1 MKKCTIL
8 LLVLL
13 LFTACRHVG
22 DAVEGFPF
30 RHEADGGW
38 GIVAPDGTIL
48 IPVGTFNRFDSAE
61 MLDPASV
68 RCLSNASSDSSGS
81 TVCES
86 LQGDATGHANRS
98 QTFRSIPSAVVNGR
112 FTLTDSTGYQ
122 QLFDVAHPDKPLL
135 HRWFAR
141 VGYFFEEVTLAQEQP
156 NGPLMLIDRDGRT
169 VKLLHQLGTYELL
182 YAHNFREGRALVA
195 TSQGKFGYIN
205 TRGDWAV
212 QPLYDRAFD
221 FADGVALVG
230 QANGEGE
237 MAYRCIDS
245 HGNTVCAVMTSH
257 CMLAST
263 YYNGWLA
270 YRSLGNGQCGYIDR
284 TGLPQRSLPVEVTS
298 VSPLYGDLAVAA
310 TAEGKGIIKSSGEWL
325 IPPLHADLQWLCGER
340 VAIRS
345 RQGWRL
351 HDLHGHPLSELTFDT
366 IGHFYSSGRAVVRH
380 QGRSACI
387 PLSGD
392 TTQLVWMHQIVED
405 PEANGTL
412 PQIFCRLPEGGD
424 SGVQNSNSR
433 GSEQAKDDETLSA
446 IQQNSQQDEGG
457 ATGSFDPQKRQQEV
471 GQLQLHTSI
480 SRDEWKRIGQQSPFF
495 EEARRVA
502 SGKLE
507 EQDAS
512 NRQMI
517 LNYVEHLRTAYT
529 TKDID
534 FLEQLYSEQALIIVG
549 TVVRSGEMVRNYLSP
564 AQVIY
569 NVKSKNQYLS
579 RLRQVFKSNRQ
590 ISVQFRN
597 FRILRHPT
605 QPGIYG
611 VSLRQGYRSDH
622 YADDGYLFLL
632 WDFRNEA
639 MPQIHVRTWQPAPA
653 VPDSLSTPVEPL
665 GLGDFNLR

>member
-13 LFTACRHVG
+13 LFTACHRVG

-30 RHEADGGW
+30 RQEADGGW

-48 IPVGTFNRFDSAE
+48 IPVGT
-61 MLDPASV
+61 
-68 RCLSNASSDSSGS
+68 C
-81 TVCES
+81 
-86 LQGDATGHANRS
+86 
-98 QTFRSIPSAVVNGR
+98 IPSAVVNGR

-135 HRWFAR
+135 HRRFAR

-156 NGPLMLIDRDGRT
+156 NGPLMLIDRNGRT
-169 VKLLHQLGTYELL
+169 VKMLHQLGTYELL

-205 TRGDWAV
+205 TRGEWAV
-212 QPLYDRAFD
+212 PPLYDRAFD

-237 MAYRCIDS
+237 MAYRCIDP
-245 HGNTVCAVMTSH
+245 HGNTVCAVMTSR
-257 CMLAST
+257 CMLASA
-263 YYNGWLA
+263 YHGGWLA
-270 YRSLGNGQCGYIDR
+270 YRNLSNGQCGYIDR

-298 VSPLYGDLAVAA
+298 VSSLYGDLAVAT
-310 TAEGKGIIKSSGEWL
+310 TAQGKGVIKNNGEWL
-325 IPPLHADLQWLCGER
+325 IPALHADLQWLGGER
-340 VAIRS
+340 VSIRS
-345 RQGWRL
+345 QHGWRL
-351 HDLHGHPLSELTFDT
+351 HDLQGHPLSELTFDT
-366 IGHFYSSGRAVVRH
+366 IGHFYPSGRAVVRH
-380 QGRSACI
+380 QGRSAWI

-405 PEANGTL
+405 PEANGTI
-412 PQIFCRLPEGGD
+412 PQTFCTLPEGGA
-424 SGVQNSNSR
+424 SGLQNPSSMSSQ
-433 GSEQAKDDETLSA
+433 GAAGDEVSSA
-446 IQQNSQQDEGG
+446 IQQNRQQEALGTTLSPDQ
-457 ATGSFDPQKRQQEV
+457 QKRQQSEV
-471 GQLQLHTSI
+471 GRLQLQTSI

-512 NRQMI
+512 NRRMI

-549 TVVRSGEMVRNYLSP
+549 TVVRSGEMARDYLSP

-579 RLRQVFKSNRQ
+579 RLRQVFKANRQ
-590 ISVQFRN
+590 ISVQFQN

-611 VSLRQGYRSDH
+611 VSLRQGYRSDR

-639 MPQIHVRTWQPAPA
+639 MPQIHVRTWQPASA